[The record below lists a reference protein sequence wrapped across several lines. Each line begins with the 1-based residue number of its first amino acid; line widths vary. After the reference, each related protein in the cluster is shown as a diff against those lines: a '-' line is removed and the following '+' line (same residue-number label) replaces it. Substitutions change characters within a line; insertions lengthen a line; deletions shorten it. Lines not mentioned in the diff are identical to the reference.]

1 MVVGGEKLAYPD
13 DPASPAANLLDT
25 KLIINSTISD
35 SNKGARFMTVDVK
48 NFFLGSEMPRPEYMK
63 IPFSLLPPD
72 IILRYNLHDIVHN
85 NYIYI
90 QINKG
95 MREAGAGAWRF
106 LKMPTEANLCLRL
119 NDVDTFLLNT
129 FIEEINVISNRVLS
143 KIETSENIMMQIVGL
158 FLDPVISGWVDAAN
172 AGNTPDDAP
181 LTHEDMYHFIETLAY
196 LSFY

>member
-1 MVVGGEKLAYPD
+1 MSHPNNKTENETNHPSSNECYSSD
-13 DPASPAANLLDT
+13 DNFELT
-25 KLIINSTISD
+25 CD
-35 SNKGARFMTVDVK
+35 S
-48 NFFLGSEMPRPEYMK
+48 
-63 IPFSLLPPD
+63 
-72 IILRYNLHDIVHN
+72 
-85 NYIYI
+85 
-90 QINKG
+90 
-95 MREAGAGAWRF
+95 EAGAGAWRF